1 MRYLHNVLEHFIN
14 YINIQHKF
22 NMLVFTEL
30 FSLFFSLI
38 MIFGNNLN
46 ERAFF
51 VEEGNFHLLNEED
64 SPIGLLQNLLS
75 DEKSNTLNF
84 SYDDYLFPIK
94 TIDEKCYKQ
103 SNKLENIDAVDKE
116 PLDENNENLNENAV
130 LDRKSLIDNQIN
142 EDLGSDSEFKIDV
155 EFVSNL
161 FLEPLG
167 NESEILDQD
176 SLERIQAIELLNR
189 LILES
194 RIERKVKPVVEQKD
208 IDLDEKQS
216 ISKIKL
222 MDDNPE

>member
-1 MRYLHNVLEHFIN
+1 
-14 YINIQHKF
+14 
-22 NMLVFTEL
+22 MLVFTEL
-30 FSLFFSLI
+30 FSLFFSLM

-103 SNKLENIDAVDKE
+103 NNKPENIDAVDKE

-130 LDRKSLIDNQIN
+130 LDKKSLIDNQIN